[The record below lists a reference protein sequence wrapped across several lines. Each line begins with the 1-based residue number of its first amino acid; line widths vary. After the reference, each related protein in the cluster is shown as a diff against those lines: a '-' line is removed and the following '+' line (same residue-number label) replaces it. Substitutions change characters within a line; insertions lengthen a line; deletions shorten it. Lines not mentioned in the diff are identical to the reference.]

1 MEEFNKEDYEIPKD
15 EETTQPYVDL
25 LNIYLVYY
33 KTLFN
38 KSQNYNLFSDINHQ
52 DDFSTNDIMEKLYEE
67 IYKYKQAQ
75 NQSKQF
81 IDLYKPEEYKKLY
94 LSEPNS
100 KIPEDHPLYMVYDG
114 KDQYL
119 SHNLITVLVHL
130 TGIDWHNIDWS
141 INQINDL

>member
-15 EETTQPYVDL
+15 EEATQPYVDL

-38 KSQNYNLFSDINHQ
+38 KSQNYNLFSDINKQ

-100 KIPEDHPLYMVYDG
+100 KMPEDHPLYMVYDG
-114 KDQYL
+114 QDQYL
-119 SHNLITVLVHL
+119 SHNLITILVHL
-130 TGIDWHNIDWS
+130 TGIDWCNVDWS